1 MNTPKNTIVAA
12 IAISGFAL
20 FTSACSY
27 EANETT
33 APVLISDELVI
44 VDEVE
49 AGVEPAE
56 TPEELD
62 VEVAGSTEEPSNV
75 ETAPAEQRYEIIGVP
90 RGLNMRTGPGVGYDL
105 IQGIEKDRVV
115 VGTGSVRDGWAE
127 IRFEA
132 LTGWVLSTYLQPT
145 NAVDAPEPSAE
156 QATAAEA
163 TRGELIVFGVPTG
176 LNLRSGPGLENKIVG
191 GAPLGATVFPTGAP
205 SGEWIEVEHD
215 GVVGWANAAHLARG

>member
-33 APVLISDELVI
+33 APALISDELVI
-44 VDEVE
+44 VEEVE
-49 AGVEPAE
+49 VGVEPVE
-56 TPEELD
+56 TPEAID
-62 VEVAGSTEEPSNV
+62 VEVAGSTEELSNV
-75 ETAPAEQRYEIIGVP
+75 GVAPVEQRYEIVGVA
-90 RGLNMRTGPGVGYDL
+90 RGLNMRTGPGVGFEL
-105 IQGIEKDRVV
+105 IQGIEKDRIVT
-115 VGTGSVRDGWAE
+115 GTGIVQDGWAE
-127 IRFEA
+127 IR
-132 LTGWVLSTYLQPT
+132 LGSLSGWVASTYLQPT
-145 NAVDAPEPSAE
+145 NAVDAPEPSVE

-205 SGEWIEVEHD
+205 GGEWIEVEHD
-215 GVVGWANAAHLARG
+215 GVVGWANSAHLAQG